1 MKTTTIHVSF
11 DEEKISALN
20 LYLGLK
26 NLTLEG
32 ELQAALTQL
41 FQRHV
46 PSQVQNFIS
55 MRNDGSPEP
64 VVPRSKRSKPPA
76 DQQDGSNPNPE
87 VAAP

>member
-11 DEEKISALN
+11 DEEKIGALN

-26 NLTLEG
+26 NLTVEA

-41 FQRHV
+41 YQRHV

-55 MRNDGSPEP
+55 MRGDGSPEP
-64 VVPRSKRSKPPA
+64 VVPRPKRLKSPA
-76 DQQDGSNPNPE
+76 DPKDGSNPNAE
-87 VAAP
+87 EAAP

>member
-1 MKTTTIHVSF
+1 MKTTTIHISF

-26 NLTLEG
+26 NMTPEG

-64 VVPRSKRSKPPA
+64 VVPKPKRGKPSPA
-76 DQQDGSNPNPE
+76 QTEE
-87 VAAP
+87 VPAGEQ